1 MSTLLSQRS
10 RVVVAM
16 AAFLALAGCV
26 ADVGDGGGYYNNA
39 AAYPGYYEPYGSYYG
54 GWAPG
59 YYVGPYN
66 NHYAHD
72 FHRGAAS
79 HAAEIPSIP
88 SSARM
93 NVAHISAPNANG
105 GAHPSGGSSRGR

>member
-1 MSTLLSQRS
+1 MSSLLSYRLAAAATF
-10 RVVVAM
+10 VV
-16 AAFLALAGCV
+16 LSGCV
-26 ADVGDGGGYYNNA
+26 ADVGNGGGAYYSGG
-39 AAYPGYYEPYGSYYG
+39 PGYYEPAGAYYG

-66 NHYAHD
+66 NHYVHD
-72 FHRGAAS
+72 ANNGAAS

-93 NVAHISAPNANG
+93 NAARVSAPNANG
-105 GAHPSGGSSRGR
+105 GAHQSGGSSRGR